1 MKYKHVVYE
10 MAFGGD
16 IDGTGP
22 ERWCV
27 RELGRFDT
35 ESEAWAFV
43 DQQNEYCEI
52 YTEITE

>member
-1 MKYKHVVYE
+1 MKWKHVVYQME
-10 MAFGGD
+10 FGGD

-22 ERWCV
+22 ERWCG

-43 DQQNEYCEI
+43 DQQNENCEI